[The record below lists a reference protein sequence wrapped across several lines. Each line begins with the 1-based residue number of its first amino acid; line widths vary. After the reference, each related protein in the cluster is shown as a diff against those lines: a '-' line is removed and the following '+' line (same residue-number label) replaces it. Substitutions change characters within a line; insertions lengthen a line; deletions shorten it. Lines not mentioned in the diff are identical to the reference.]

1 VVTTKGVANCAKLN
15 QVDVSQ
21 DLMVPVVNEFHDVFP
36 EELSG
41 TPPDREIEFVIDL
54 MHGTTPIYKSLY
66 RMATS

>member
-21 DLMVPVVNEFHDVFP
+21 DLMVLVVNEFHDVFP
-36 EELSG
+36 EKLSG

-54 MHGTTPIYKSLY
+54 MHGTAPIYKSLY